1 LDALNKQEDTLQIHL
16 YSQLERIDASIGE
29 GFFYDITST
38 YLEGSQCV
46 IAKLGYSRDHRP
58 DREQIVIAL
67 IVTPQGSLFYWK
79 VLAGN
84 TQDITTI
91 PGLAIHLTRLERVK
105 AHVSVYVLAYLL
117 RNTMEMMLRQ
127 AGYMDSPEEILKQIQ
142 SCQLN
147 LVGFEGHSTNSIMMT
162 KMTEQQKRL
171 TDILQCNKYLQPK
184 AMQLLTKSLETSL

>member
-67 IVTPQGSLFYWK
+67 MVTPQGSLFYWK

-105 AHVSVYVLAYLL
+105 AHVSP
-117 RNTMEMMLRQ
+117 
-127 AGYMDSPEEILKQIQ
+127 D
-142 SCQLN
+142 
-147 LVGFEGHSTNSIMMT
+147 
-162 KMTEQQKRL
+162 
-171 TDILQCNKYLQPK
+171 
-184 AMQLLTKSLETSL
+184 LLTEKYDGDDASASWLYGFARGNLETNPILPIESCRL